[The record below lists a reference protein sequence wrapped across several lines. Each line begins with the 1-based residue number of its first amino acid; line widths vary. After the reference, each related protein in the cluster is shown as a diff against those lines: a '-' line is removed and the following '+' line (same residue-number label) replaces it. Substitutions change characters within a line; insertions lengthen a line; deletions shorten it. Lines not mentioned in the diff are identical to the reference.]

1 MGSSGSLA
9 LQLLIFG
16 QTVTWLGLSF
26 SLYLQWENRAA
37 LRDLQWLSETGSH
50 PRSFEVQAESRSQKV
65 SSNEGGGDP
74 EGDNLHRKSR
84 GPDSIKQQFQ
94 TFPGE
99 HTRFRVWDLLL
110 ILGWVLVLLLGF
122 GCWLQRKHQR
132 PEIEEGANSPLE
144 KQRALAQ
151 RQLAEVRLR
160 RNVFA

>member
-26 SLYLQWENRAA
+26 SLYLQWENRSA

-50 PRSFEVQAESRSQKV
+50 SRSFEFPAEGRNQKV
-65 SSNEGGGDP
+65 SANEGGGDP
-74 EGDNLHRKSR
+74 EGEFSNRKSR
-84 GPDSIKQQFQ
+84 GPDGFREQIQ
-94 TFPGE
+94 TFPSEQTGL
-99 HTRFRVWDLLL
+99 RIWDLFL
-110 ILGWVLVLLLGF
+110 ILGWILVLLFGI
-122 GCWLQRKHQR
+122 GCWLQRKQQQ
-132 PEIEEGANSPLE
+132 PEIEEGVSSPSE